1 MEKCFVFSAIRGVIV
16 TTLQKKKMSKFMYLF
31 SGKILTVKTRMA
43 HQTRTQ
49 LPKING
55 MKCGT
60 RCIINQN
67 AT

>member
-1 MEKCFVFSAIRGVIV
+1 
-16 TTLQKKKMSKFMYLF
+16 MYLF

-43 HQTRTQ
+43 HQTQTQ

-67 AT
+67 AR